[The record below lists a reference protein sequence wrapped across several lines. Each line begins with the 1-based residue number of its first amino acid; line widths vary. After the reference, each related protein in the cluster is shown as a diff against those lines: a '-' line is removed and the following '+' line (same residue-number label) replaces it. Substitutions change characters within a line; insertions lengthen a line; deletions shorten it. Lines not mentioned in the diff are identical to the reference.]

1 MNDVV
6 MSVVGQVLQNR
17 QGGLGQ
23 ISQNEADVT
32 GQNFRIKAGIAD
44 QSYRSGISMSRQI
57 YQNGMI
63 TPGQSYQS
71 GISRSGQSYQSGI
84 STSGHDY
91 QNGINRP
98 NYQQKNKE
106 KRLMV
111 YDINPL
117 LNKTSMK
124 DMLEESMM
132 KPFDNTVSDQNS
144 RYFCFANLNQDKRL
158 LKALEFPYLHG
169 EAACIGYISTGNI
182 RSLFEIADILEDM
195 KIRDYNLKWSF
206 AENQPL
212 TFCAV
217 GKEERMKNLSE
228 KLNRIEPLK
237 QGICISEK
245 TGSVLRKYLN
255 VTSMAVGTIEGK
267 NYIELFPKVAAYF
280 QTNKDEILECK
291 IMGSYLFVMGEKES
305 VEKALRALA
314 GRE

>member
-6 MSVVGQVLQNR
+6 MSVVGQVIQNR
-17 QGGLGQ
+17 QGGSGQ
-23 ISQNEADVT
+23 IPQNEADVT
-32 GQNFRIKAGIAD
+32 GQNFRTKAGISD
-44 QSYRSGISMSRQI
+44 QSYRSGTSMSRQV
-57 YQNGMI
+57 YQSGMS
-63 TPGQSYQS
+63 TLGQSYHNET
-71 GISRSGQSYQSGI
+71 R
-84 STSGHDY
+84 TSGKVY

-98 NYQQKNKE
+98 NYQQKNRE

-117 LNKTSMK
+117 LNRTSMK
-124 DMLEESMM
+124 GMLEEKGM
-132 KPFDNTVSDQNS
+132 KPFDYTVPDKNS
-144 RYFCFANLNQDKRL
+144 GYFCFANLNQDKRL

-169 EAACIGYISTGNI
+169 EAACIGYIPTGNI
-182 RSLFEIADILEDM
+182 RSLFEIADVLEDM
-195 KIRDYNLKWSF
+195 KILDYNLKWSF

-217 GKEERMKNLSE
+217 GKEERMKTLSE

-245 TGSVLRKYLN
+245 TGGVLRKYLN

-267 NYIELFPKVAAYF
+267 NYIELFPKLTAYF

-291 IMGSYLFVMGEKES
+291 IIGSYLFVLGEKGS
-305 VEKALRALA
+305 VEKALHALA